1 MAKMAEMAKM
11 TKIAQMAKM
20 VKVAMMAEMPKMAIE
35 LLNGLN
41 GWPSMVKQNESDQLA
56 ELARSPQFG

>member
-1 MAKMAEMAKM
+1 
-11 TKIAQMAKM
+11 MAKM

-41 GWPSMVKQNESDQLA
+41 SMVK
-56 ELARSPQFG
+56 

>member
-1 MAKMAEMAKM
+1 
-11 TKIAQMAKM
+11 MAKM

-41 GWPSMVKQNESDQLA
+41 GWPSMAKY
-56 ELARSPQFG
+56 G

>member
-1 MAKMAEMAKM
+1 
-11 TKIAQMAKM
+11 MAKM

-41 GWPSMVKQNESDQLA
+41 GWPSMVKWNESDQLA